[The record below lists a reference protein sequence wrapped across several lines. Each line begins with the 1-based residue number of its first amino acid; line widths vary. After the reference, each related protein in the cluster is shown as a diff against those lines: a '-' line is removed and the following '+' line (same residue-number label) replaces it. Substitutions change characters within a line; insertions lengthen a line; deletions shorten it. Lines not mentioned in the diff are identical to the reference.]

1 MQSEFQL
8 RTPGTCLPSKQGGMP
23 RILMLPVAL
32 SPLVSELQSGRVGQ
46 PGLEWPGAGEEDGE
60 VNGTI
65 SAVVPSPSASR
76 CWGQGRGGQRRDG
89 DGRVWSSPLL
99 LTVPAALKV
108 RGGVGGWKE
117 CLKEACTAVMGI
129 VGSAGSG
136 RQE

>member
-76 CWGQGRGGQRRDG
+76 
-89 DGRVWSSPLL
+89 
-99 LTVPAALKV
+99 
-108 RGGVGGWKE
+108 
-117 CLKEACTAVMGI
+117 
-129 VGSAGSG
+129 
-136 RQE
+136 